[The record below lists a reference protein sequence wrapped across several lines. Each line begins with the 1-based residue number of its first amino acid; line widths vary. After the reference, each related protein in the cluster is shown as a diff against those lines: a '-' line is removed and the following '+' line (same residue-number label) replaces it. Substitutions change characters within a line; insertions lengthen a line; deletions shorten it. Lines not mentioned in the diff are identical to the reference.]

1 MRLRAARLLLPVLA
15 AVSLSGCVVITHTS
29 DDGTKK
35 TTTRYVSPA
44 FGTKVISDVDFQ
56 AGKLGSAKSEQT
68 QLAEAIA
75 AGVAAGM
82 RLK

>member
-1 MRLRAARLLLPVLA
+1 MSLRAANLLLPLLA

-44 FGTKVISDVDFQ
+44 FGSKVISDVDFQ

-75 AGVAAGM
+75 AGVAAGV